1 MKTNKQKWV
10 AFPYISIL
18 ARVIQRN
25 KTNRMYKIDIREDL
39 LLELICTVM
48 EVKES
53 PSLPSA
59 NWRRR
64 KADGV
69 MRLGRGG
76 ANRVSLDLNATAGEP
91 AVLKSNTWGQ
101 EEMDGSAQAE
111 RQLSFLHSFILF
123 GLSTD
128 WMVPAHIGEGHLL
141 YSVHQFKC

>member
-1 MKTNKQKWV
+1 
-10 AFPYISIL
+10 
-18 ARVIQRN
+18 
-25 KTNRMYKIDIREDL
+25 MYKIDIREDL

-69 MRLGRGG
+69 MRLGRGD

-91 AVLKSNTWGQ
+91 AVLKSNT
-101 EEMDGSAQAE
+101 
-111 RQLSFLHSFILF
+111 
-123 GLSTD
+123 
-128 WMVPAHIGEGHLL
+128 
-141 YSVHQFKC
+141 